1 MRSWLARYWST
12 GPGWTGA
19 MVGVVALGLVV
30 WSMRM
35 VDQAIPGAA
44 LASVWISLGDV
55 LVVLVIALLVL
66 LVCTV
71 GARLFKRRAPAPALA
86 ALVASTAL
94 LATMSPGPSPLGWV
108 WIALIA
114 VSAGAVLGSWCA
126 TMLAV
131 RTSSAAP
138 PGRVRT
144 VVTGLVAVLVLV
156 TTAALVWPGAAPTEM
171 APERAGGAEFD
182 PSRPGPHAVRTF
194 SYGSGDTE
202 GAGRYG
208 TEVDVVSD
216 TLDAAQMLPEWQ
228 ADSTR
233 TRVWGFDAS
242 ALPVNAAVWA
252 PEDDGEFPLVLIVH
266 GNAQHDRS
274 ELGFDYVAEQLAGHG
289 YVVAS
294 IDQSFLNTGPLDSGG
309 GLANGD
315 QVRSLLV
322 LQHLEQWF
330 QWSEQDEGHV
340 PAADLQQVV
349 LLGHSRGGEAVTAAA
364 AIGAGEV
371 SPDWAGGPTPAVR
384 IASVVALAPSDGLI
398 LEEPELSGI
407 DYLTIAGTHDA
418 DVSTFAGARQ
428 YQRIDPGPAGFKAA
442 VLLHRANHSQ
452 FNSRWGR
459 YDVAA
464 GLSGRVLNRGALL
477 EPAQQQEVTAALVT
491 AFLHAS
497 LEGSD
502 QAREVFTEPLPDA
515 GWLPPEEVRVTVGL
529 GRQSE
534 REDFAGEQPGAVGD
548 SGLNTAVGDLTIG
561 AGSAE
566 IVDLPS
572 RLGPSGNHA
581 LQVQG
586 GEGAP
591 SVEFTPIQWTSDG
604 RFALD
609 VADASPVGVQ
619 AGPIEVRVEATDESG
634 ERATCD
640 LGEVGPTLDGELG
653 KVAAAMPLPPG
664 EPYLSTIGAPI
675 ECFTEAGLDA
685 TAPLQLTVHLSGL
698 GADGAYLD
706 NVGFDG
712 S

>member
-1 MRSWLARYWST
+1 
-12 GPGWTGA
+12 
-19 MVGVVALGLVV
+19 MVGVVVLSLVV
-30 WSMRM
+30 WSMRV

-44 LASVWISLGDV
+44 VASVWISLGDV

-71 GARLFKRRAPAPALA
+71 AARLFKRRAPAPALA

-108 WIALIA
+108 WIALVA

-144 VVTGLVAVLVLV
+144 VVTGLVAVLALV
-156 TTAALVWPGAAPTEM
+156 TTAALVWPGAAPAET

-242 ALPVNAAVWA
+242 ALPVNATVWA

-349 LLGHSRGGEAVTAAA
+349 LLGHSRGGEAVTAVA
-364 AIGAGEV
+364 AINAEQV
-371 SPDWAGGPTPAVR
+371 SPDWADVRAPAVQ

-398 LEEPELSGI
+398 LEELEVSGI

-428 YQRIDPGPAGFKAA
+428 YQRVDPGPDRFKAA
-442 VLLHRANHSQ
+442 VLLSRGNHSQ
-452 FNSRWGR
+452 FNSRWGP

-464 GLSGRVLNRGALL
+464 GLSGRVLSVGSLL
-477 EPAQQQEVTAALVT
+477 RPAQQQEVTAALVT

-497 LEGSD
+497 IDSSD
-502 QAREVFTEPLPDA
+502 PAREVFTEPLPDA
-515 GWLPPEEVRVTVGL
+515 AWLPPDEVRVTVGL
-529 GRQSE
+529 GRQCE
-534 REDFAGEQPGAVGD
+534 REGFGAAQPGAVGD
-548 SGLNTAVGDLTIG
+548 GALGTAAGDLTIG
-561 AGSAE
+561 AGTAE

-572 RLGPSGNHA
+572 RTGPSGNQV
-581 LQVQG
+581 LQIH
-586 GEGAP
+586 GADGTA
-591 SVEFTPIQWTSDG
+591 SVEFTPNQWNGTG

-609 VADASPVGVQ
+609 VADASPVGSHP
-619 AGPIEVRVEATDESG
+619 GPIEVRVEATDESG
-634 ERATCD
+634 ESATCD
-640 LGEVGPTLDGELG
+640 LGEVGPTLDGQVG
-653 KVAAAMPLPPG
+653 KVAAVMPLPPG
-664 EPYLSTIGAPI
+664 EPYLSTVAARIA
-675 ECFTEAGLDA
+675 CFTEAGLDA
-685 TAPLQLTVHLSGL
+685 TSPLRLTVHLSGI
-698 GADGAYLD
+698 GADGVYLD